1 MCLYTV
7 IKPLHTSVSL
17 YKLLSNQTEKYISLK
32 EMQVFLLAQF
42 LSQDVKYFQLKN
54 GYYNDI

>member
-42 LSQDVKYFQLKN
+42 LSQDFKYFQLKN